1 MSLFPAYS
9 GASPAPNS
17 LFITFFFKS
26 GVFSLQISLLFSCNQ
41 TFFVFLF
48 SEILAISSRAK
59 KDLFKMVSKFNSEL
73 RTLKKTW
80 EVKTTLFFFS
90 FFFLLFRS
98 IYHRLLCSPTGPRH
112 VLHSDTLTPSTSLQ
126 TVAIFPLVTTGGRR
140 YFTGM
145 PCHACIPNLS
155 RFPLP
160 YSRLSQK

>member
-1 MSLFPAYS
+1 MYMSLFPAYS

-41 TFFVFLF
+41 TFFVFLL

-80 EVKTTLFFFS
+80 EVKTTLFFF
-90 FFFLLFRS
+90 FFPFIQVHLPSLTVFSNWPTSRTPLRYVNAFDFSPNSGYISIGNDRGKALL
-98 IYHRLLCSPTGPRH
+98 Y
-112 VLHSDTLTPSTSLQ
+112 
-126 TVAIFPLVTTGGRR
+126 R
-140 YFTGM
+140 Y
-145 PCHACIPNLS
+145 ALS
-155 RFPLP
+155 RLYP
-160 YSRLSQK
+160 

>member
-17 LFITFFFKS
+17 LFITFFFSSLGYFHFKP
-26 GVFSLQISLLFSCNQ
+26 LQISLLFSCNQ

-80 EVKTTLFFFS
+80 EVKTTLFFF
-90 FFFLLFRS
+90 FFLPFIQVHLPSLTVFSNWPTSRTPLRYVNAFDFSPNSGYIS
-98 IYHRLLCSPTGPRH
+98 IGNDRGKALLY
-112 VLHSDTLTPSTSLQ
+112 
-126 TVAIFPLVTTGGRR
+126 R
-140 YFTGM
+140 Y
-145 PCHACIPNLS
+145 ALS
-155 RFPLP
+155 RLYP
-160 YSRLSQK
+160 